1 MIPLAKLQTLNGEKD
16 TSKNNMFKSI
26 ITRFLKGIIAGAVAS
41 MCMVS
46 ITQPT
51 AWVDFNSLLNSL
63 GLACAFGAI
72 TGLLL
77 AAQKWASWEDDPN
90 LGKLG

>member
-1 MIPLAKLQTLNGEKD
+1 MKYKAIL
-16 TSKNNMFKSI
+16 
-26 ITRFLKGIIAGAVAS
+26 TRFLKGIIAGAVSS
-41 MCMVS
+41 MAMVT
-46 ITQPT
+46 ITQP
-51 AWVDFNSLLNSL
+51 AIWSDFSTIFNSL

-77 AAQKWASWEDDPN
+77 ALQKWTSWEDDPN

>member
-1 MIPLAKLQTLNGEKD
+1 
-16 TSKNNMFKSI
+16 MFKSI
-26 ITRFLKGIIAGAVAS
+26 ITRFLKGAISGAVAS
-41 MCMVS
+41 MAMVS
-46 ITQPT
+46 LTQPT

-63 GLACAFGAI
+63 GLACAFGAT

-77 AAQKWASWEDDPN
+77 ALQKYISWVDDPN